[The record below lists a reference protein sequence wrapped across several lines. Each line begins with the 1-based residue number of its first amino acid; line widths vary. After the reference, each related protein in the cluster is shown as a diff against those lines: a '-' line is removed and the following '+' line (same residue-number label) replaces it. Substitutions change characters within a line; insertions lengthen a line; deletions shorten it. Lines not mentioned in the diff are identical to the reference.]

1 MDFGERFAVVGRSG
15 FLRGGSDEIPLEVG
29 KTVAQ
34 LTAPCITA
42 READEEKVAPGI
54 WMLGGAG
61 QKQSGKVPESGV
73 DAISGR
79 MLCLL
84 FMHRLNGRGHRIE
97 RGGSEMKAA
106 VVPEVSSTWQIKDV
120 PQPQPGANQ
129 VLVKMHASGI
139 CYTDVHLTLGHFPG
153 PFPRI
158 LGHEPVGEIVAV
170 APDVTTRKVGDR
182 VGTAWIQS
190 TCGRCEWCQ
199 RGRRMFCPYLQGT
212 GIQAQGGHAEYMLMN
227 SDATYLIPDKV
238 SYEQAA
244 PIFCA
249 GYTVYS
255 GLRWADPQPH
265 EKVAVLGIG
274 GLGHLAVQY
283 AKAAG
288 FETIAISHSPD
299 KDKMIRELGADE
311 IVRDGK
317 SLAEAGGADVIL
329 STSNSTKS
337 MVDSIQGLRPDG
349 RLVAMG
355 ADAEPLSVSLMDL
368 IMKRIRVI
376 GSQQNGPEYLYE
388 ALDYVAKAKV
398 KTIVETYPLA
408 EAAKAYERVAE
419 GKARF
424 RAVLT
429 M

>member
-1 MDFGERFAVVGRSG
+1 M
-15 FLRGGSDEIPLEVG
+15 
-29 KTVAQ
+29 Q
-34 LTAPCITA
+34 
-42 READEEKVAPGI
+42 
-54 WMLGGAG
+54 
-61 QKQSGKVPESGV
+61 
-73 DAISGR
+73 
-79 MLCLL
+79 
-84 FMHRLNGRGHRIE
+84 
-97 RGGSEMKAA
+97 AA
-106 VVPEVSSTWQIKDV
+106 VVPAVSSNWQVKDV
-120 PQPQPGANQ
+120 PQPKPGPNQ

-139 CYTDVHLTLGHFPG
+139 CYTDVHETLGHIPG
-153 PFPRI
+153 EFPRI
-158 LGHEPVGEIVAV
+158 LGHEPVGEIAAV

-182 VGTAWIQS
+182 VGTAWVQQ

-199 RGRRMFCPYLQGT
+199 RGQWMFCPYQKDT
-212 GIQAQGGHAEYMLMN
+212 AIQLQGGHAEYMPMYA
-227 SDATYLIPDKV
+227 DATYLIPDKV

-255 GLRWADPQPH
+255 GLRAADPKPH
-265 EKVAVLGIG
+265 ERVAVLGIG

-299 KDKMIRELGADE
+299 KDKMIRDLGADE

-317 SLAEAGGADVIL
+317 SLAAAGGADIVL

-337 MVDSIQGLRPDG
+337 MVDSIQGLRPLG
-349 RLVAMG
+349 RIVTMG
-355 ADAEPLSVSLMDL
+355 VDAEPISVSLVDL
-368 IMKRIRVI
+368 LMKRLRII
-376 GSQQNGPEYLYE
+376 GSSQNGPEYLYE
-388 ALDYVAKAKV
+388 ALDFVAQGKV
-398 KTIVETYPLA
+398 KTMVETYPLA
-408 EAAKAYERVAE
+408 EAPKAYQRVVD

>member
-1 MDFGERFAVVGRSG
+1 
-15 FLRGGSDEIPLEVG
+15 
-29 KTVAQ
+29 
-34 LTAPCITA
+34 
-42 READEEKVAPGI
+42 
-54 WMLGGAG
+54 
-61 QKQSGKVPESGV
+61 
-73 DAISGR
+73 
-79 MLCLL
+79 
-84 FMHRLNGRGHRIE
+84 
-97 RGGSEMKAA
+97 MKAA
-106 VVPEVSSTWQIKDV
+106 VVPAVNSSWQIEDV
-120 PQPQPGANQ
+120 PQPKPGPNQ

-139 CYTDVHLTLGHFPG
+139 CYTDVHQTLGHLPG
-153 PFPRI
+153 PFPRT

-170 APDVTTRKVGDR
+170 APDVVTRKVGDR
-182 VGTAWIQS
+182 VGTAWVQS

-199 RGRRMFCPYLQGT
+199 RGRRMFCADQKGT
-212 GIQAQGGHAEYMLMN
+212 GVDVQGGHAEYMLMYA
-227 SDATYLIPDKV
+227 DAAYLIPEKV

-255 GLRWADPQPH
+255 GLRWADPKPH
-265 EKVAVLGIG
+265 ERVAVLGIG

-288 FETIAISHSPD
+288 FETIAVSHSPD
-299 KDKMIRELGADE
+299 KDKTIRDLGADE

-317 SLAEAGGADVIL
+317 SLAAAGGADVIL
-329 STSNSTKS
+329 STSNSTRS
-337 MVDSIQGLRPDG
+337 MADSIQGLRPDG
-349 RLVAMG
+349 RLVTMG
-355 ADAEPLSVSLMDL
+355 VDAEALSISLMDL
-368 IMKRIRVI
+368 IMKRIRVV

-388 ALDYVAKAKV
+388 ALDFVARGKV

-408 EAAKAYERVAE
+408 EALKAYERVAE